1 MHCFKSG
8 WHYFAN
14 KGPSSHGYGFSCA
27 EELILLNCGVG
38 EDFWESLG
46 LQGDPTSPSQRRSVL
61 GVHWKDSCWSWNSNH
76 LAILCKGLTHLKRPW
91 CWERLKAGAEGYNR
105 GWDGWMASL
114 TQWTWVWVDSRSWWG
129 TGRPG
134 AAVMGSQRV
143 GHDWVTKLNWTELIL
158 PTSSSLS
165 TSVLDF
171 IYANTSKYDY
181 IVFFFPLYG
190 H

>member
-1 MHCFKSG
+1 MAMVFPVLKN
-8 WHYFAN
+8 WYFWTVVWEKTFEN
-14 KGPSSHGYGFSCA
+14 PLDCKEIQPVHPKGT
-27 EELILLNCGVG
+27 
-38 EDFWESLG
+38 W
-46 LQGDPTSPSQRRSVL
+46 VL
-61 GVHWKDSCWSWNSNH
+61 SVHWKDQCWSWNSNH